1 MRLASF
7 ITGHMDPILAAWE
20 EFAGTR
26 LPAATHMSSLE
37 LRDHAQQ
44 ILEAIALDLGTS
56 QTAEQ
61 QAAKSKGLAPEPF
74 PARETAAQV
83 HAVLRARSGFD
94 VIQLASEYRALRAS
108 VLSLWMQAEPPRP
121 TDLDDML
128 RFNEAIDQALAE
140 SIGHFSE
147 QVERSRNLLLGMLSH
162 DMRSPLQ
169 TIQLTATYLA
179 RMNAGEAVSAAA
191 HRLME
196 SGRRVQALL
205 DDLTDFNRTNLGL
218 GIPVACDDVDLGLLC
233 AEELARLRVV
243 YPGQRFE
250 LGVDGDCCGRWD
262 GLRLQQLV
270 CNLVVNAVKYG
281 DAGRAVQVSLAGRDG
296 AVELTVRND
305 GPTIPAA
312 TLARIFEPLSGGE
325 NSTTQPGLGLGLY
338 IVREIVRAH
347 GGSVEA
353 RSADGTTVFA
363 ARLPREALQ
372 APGPGSGARPWASIE
387 AAGERDFTPD
397 GRRQPAAAEREP
409 SDG

>member
-1 MRLASF
+1 MRLADF
-7 ITGHMDPILAAWE
+7 ITSNMEPILAAWE

-26 LPAATHMSSLE
+26 LPAATHMNSLE

-44 ILEAIALDLGTS
+44 ILEAIVLDLGTS

-61 QAAKSKGLAPEPF
+61 QAAKSKGLAPAPF

-94 VIQLASEYRALRAS
+94 VRQVASEYRALRAS
-108 VLSLWMQAEPPRP
+108 VLSLWMRAEPPRA
-121 TDLDDML
+121 TDLEDML

-191 HRLME
+191 KRLIE

-218 GIPVACDDVDLGLLC
+218 GIPVACGEVDLGLLC

-250 LGVDGDCCGRWD
+250 LSVDGNCCGRWD

-281 DAGRAVQVSLAGRDG
+281 DAGRAVRVALVGRG
-296 AVELTVRND
+296 GEVELAVRND
-305 GPTIPAA
+305 GPTIPES
-312 TLARIFEPLSGGE
+312 TLARIFEPLSRGE

-338 IVREIVRAH
+338 IVREIARAH
-347 GGSVEA
+347 GGSIEA

-372 APGPGSGARPWASIE
+372 ARGAGSGAMPWATID
-387 AAGERDFTPD
+387 AAGDREFLPD
-397 GRRQPAAAEREP
+397 GRQQPAARERE
-409 SDG
+409 SSGG